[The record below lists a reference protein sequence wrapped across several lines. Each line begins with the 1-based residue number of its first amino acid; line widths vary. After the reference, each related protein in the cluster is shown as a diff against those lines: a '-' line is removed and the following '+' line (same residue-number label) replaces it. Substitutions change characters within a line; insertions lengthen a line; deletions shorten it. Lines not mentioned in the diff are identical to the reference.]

1 MIDSIISCLNAKG
14 VVRFVNTTTQ
24 IKEKISYPSNIE
36 WYYIEDVRSA
46 VFNAY
51 GMSKISHSPVA
62 IIVEEAY
69 LPNTYTALTEAW
81 LQRVQVIVLALNSMN
96 LDSSFYLN
104 RCVDASIL
112 IDNVETIEGVVCNA
126 IQHHGP
132 TLIKIKEEVNE
143 EKKIDYTNLF
153 SIIDLCAKDEKILC
167 YNPQYG
173 NKDYEFIPPEY
184 KYGVISKYVGQ
195 LIGGKQSVLCI
206 PEYLLALDTNIFNFR
221 DFPDGFK
228 LIVKYSNG
236 VCWGRLNTWMQRNN
250 INTYVVDGRS
260 FEYTTM
266 NFKPNYAILVK

>member
-112 IDNVETIEGVVCNA
+112 IDNVETIEGVAVSYT
-126 IQHHGP
+126 HLTLP
-132 TLIKIKEEVNE
+132 T
-143 EKKIDYTNLF
+143 
-153 SIIDLCAKDEKILC
+153 ILR
-167 YNPQYG
+167 
-173 NKDYEFIPPEY
+173 
-184 KYGVISKYVGQ
+184 V
-195 LIGGKQSVLCI
+195 
-206 PEYLLALDTNIFNFR
+206 
-221 DFPDGFK
+221 
-228 LIVKYSNG
+228 
-236 VCWGRLNTWMQRNN
+236 
-250 INTYVVDGRS
+250 
-260 FEYTTM
+260 
-266 NFKPNYAILVK
+266 